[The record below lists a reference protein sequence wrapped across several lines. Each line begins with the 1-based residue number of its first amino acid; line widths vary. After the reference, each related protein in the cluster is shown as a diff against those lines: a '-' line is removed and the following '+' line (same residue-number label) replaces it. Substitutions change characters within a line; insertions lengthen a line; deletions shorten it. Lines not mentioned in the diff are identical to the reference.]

1 MRTTFFMLLLLAAGA
16 QAPQRATPPP
26 GPAVPPGVGG
36 APAGVPAPTAAQA
49 AVIAEVKDFEKA
61 CDDAAVR
68 GDAACLKRALADD
81 FVMTHGDGWT
91 HGGMPIKV
99 DTKQSWI
106 EYISKPPPP
115 YVYRNL
121 DSIQV
126 EVHGDVAITIGRYK
140 YVPRSN
146 NPNAAANQSH
156 LYVWFE
162 RVYVKRN
169 GEWQFL
175 SHRTTNGP
183 NREPDAQ
190 ADNRRDIP
198 LPNERDRASMTRL
211 YTGDDKQ
218 SHAEDVDIAFDAKGV
233 FKLNDAG
240 GSELH
245 RAKSGTVVDWHPG
258 PRRQYVITL
267 SGHGEIEVAGGRRV
281 AVGPGHIELIEDTT
295 GKGHITRVTGNED
308 RLTLWLPAP
317 DRREH

>member
-1 MRTTFFMLLLLAAGA
+1 MRTTFFMLLLFAAGS
-16 QAPQRATPPP
+16 QASQRATPPP
-26 GPAVPPGVGG
+26 GPAVPAGIGG
-36 APAGVPAPTAAQA
+36 APPGVPAPTAAQA
-49 AVIAEVKDFEKA
+49 AVIGEVKAFEKA
-61 CDDAAVR
+61 CDDAAAR
-68 GDAACLKRALADD
+68 GDAAFLKRALADD

-99 DTKQSWI
+99 DTKPSWI
-106 EYISKPPPP
+106 DYISKQPPP

-140 YVPRSN
+140 YLPRAN
-146 NPNAAANQSH
+146 NPNAASNGSH

-183 NREPDAQ
+183 NREPDDQ
-190 ADNRRDIP
+190 AETRADIP
-198 LPNERDRASMTRL
+198 LPSERGRASMTRL
-211 YTGDDKQ
+211 YTGDDEQ
-218 SHAEDVDIAFDAKGV
+218 SHAEDVPIAFDSKGI
-233 FKLNDAG
+233 FKLTDAAG
-240 GSELH
+240 AELH
-245 RAKSGTVVDWHPG
+245 HAKSRTVTDWHPG

-267 SGHGEIEVAGGRRV
+267 SGHGEIEVADGRRV

-295 GKGHITRVTGNED
+295 GKGHITRVVGNED
-308 RLTLWLPAP
+308 RVTLWLPAP
-317 DRREH
+317 ERREH